1 MDPAPTG
8 RGRDGVSP
16 QATDRLCI
24 IIALV
29 ATVALAVAVLTDS
42 LPVSVY
48 LDVSVRL
55 NTGRW

>member
-1 MDPAPTG
+1 M
-8 RGRDGVSP
+8 SP